1 MATTTQGVA
10 AVEKLV
16 IGDASDWQ
24 KIHPGDVVIDPM
36 VLRYGEVFLAGA
48 RAAGERASTK
58 WRAVAGD
65 VGGLLL
71 FFDQIMLR
79 ERIPVFNYG
88 DTFDAGLNLAERV
101 LAGVNQNE
109 EILVEVDVQYEP
121 YRLAKSAALDQ
132 VREVLDERGPL
143 PADDLS
149 RELIRHLSVFEYDW
163 NPNVAELG
171 LQDERQQ
178 RLASFLVGGLVF
190 GAYAQQTGAP
200 HVLQPKRSRLFT
212 AFSLRSENASDLFD
226 ENLFG
231 ELAKVVRASGGTAGD
246 IPSLS
251 FVPTLLARGSAGETA
266 MDVLD
271 RALAFRSLPAMREY
285 RRQLAALFGEW
296 AREGR
301 ISQRTRRSLKRL
313 TDRVARELGVS
324 SEDLVS
330 AKLNAVQLAAG
341 GIPVEAG
348 VDLRKAGKR
357 LWGWVFPGLINRG
370 SRKLLARASADQSE
384 YIDIAK
390 ALRSRWART

>member
-1 MATTTQGVA
+1 MATTTQGVEVA
-10 AVEKLV
+10 EKLV
-16 IGDASDWQ
+16 IGDALDWQ
-24 KIHPGDVVIDPM
+24 KIHPSDVVIDPM

-48 RAAGERASTK
+48 RAAGERAHTK
-58 WRAVAGD
+58 WRAIAGD
-65 VGGLLL
+65 VGGLVL

-88 DTFDAGLNLAERV
+88 DTFDAGLNLAGRV
-101 LAGVNQNE
+101 LAGVNRIE

-132 VREVLDERGPL
+132 VRDVLEDRGPV
-143 PADDLS
+143 PEDDLS
-149 RELIRHLSVFEYDW
+149 RELIRQLSVLEYDW

-171 LQDERQQ
+171 LQDKRQQ

-212 AFSLRSENASDLFD
+212 ALSLRSENATDLFD
-226 ENLFG
+226 EKLFG
-231 ELAKVVRASGGTAGD
+231 ELAKVVRASGGTAGEM
-246 IPSLS
+246 PTLS

-266 MDVLD
+266 TDLLE
-271 RALAFRSLPAMREY
+271 RALAFRSLPTMREY
-285 RRQLAALFGEW
+285 RRQLAVLFAEW
-296 AREGR
+296 AGEGR
-301 ISQRTRRSLKRL
+301 ITQQTRRSLKRL

-324 SEDLVS
+324 SDDLAT
-330 AKLNAVQLAAG
+330 AKLSAVQLAAG
-341 GIPVEAG
+341 GVPLDVE
-348 VDLRKAGKR
+348 VDLSKAGKS
-357 LWGWVFPGLINRG
+357 LWGWVFPGLISRG

-384 YIDIAK
+384 YVDIAK